1 MGAAGN
7 LLAAIYLESM
17 SRWLWYSTVQYSTVL
32 GMSRWL
38 WLLVNMLPQ
47 NLTGGYLT
55 YIMMTNSFIADNSTP
70 R

>member
-1 MGAAGN
+1 MPFLALSMFGKLVGAAGN
-7 LLAAIYLESM
+7 LLAAIYLE
-17 SRWLWYSTVQYSTVL
+17 